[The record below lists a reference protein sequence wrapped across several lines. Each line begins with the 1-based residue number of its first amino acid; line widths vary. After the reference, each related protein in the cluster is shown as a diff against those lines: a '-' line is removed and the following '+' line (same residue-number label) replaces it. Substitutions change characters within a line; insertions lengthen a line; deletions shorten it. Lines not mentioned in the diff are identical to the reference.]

1 MDYNLLLDRL
11 KDNKYKSL
19 NLIYGEETYLID
31 KALQKIAENVVTDLP
46 ELNFITLRGEN
57 LSFEELSGACDTFP
71 MLSEQKLVV
80 VKDFYLLKSSGKN
93 EEEDIKPSKEKN
105 ADDFKAII
113 ENQNDTQAT
122 TILVFATFGEVDKRK
137 KLYNLI
143 KKHGDIYHIERVE
156 RDDLS
161 KWVKGLLAQNGKK
174 IGSREITFFI
184 ESSGYFERNTKK
196 TLYDL
201 ENEIKK
207 LSSFLGEEKEVKI
220 HHISALIPKSLENDI
235 FKLINACSVKNSGET
250 LRIYS
255 DLLLA
260 NEMSFGILGMV
271 SKQIKNILL
280 TKELLG
286 KYRDSK
292 AIAGELRIHEFT
304 VKQCIKYASQ
314 LDNDMLIRAFDR
326 CLNAELSIKSGKMND
341 RLALELL
348 FVNLFD

>member
-11 KDNKYKSL
+11 KNNKYKSL

-31 KALQKIAENVVTDLP
+31 KALHKVAEKIVTDMP

-57 LSFEELSGACDTFP
+57 LNFEELSGACDTFP
-71 MLSEQKLVV
+71 ILSERKLVL
-80 VKDFYLLKSSGKN
+80 VKDFYLLKSSGKS
-93 EEEDIKPSKEKN
+93 EEEIKSSKEKG
-105 ADDFKAII
+105 ADDFKDII
-113 ENQNDTQAT
+113 ENQNDTQNT
-122 TILVFATFGEVDKRK
+122 TVLVFVIFGDIDKRK
-137 KLYNLI
+137 KLYNII

-161 KWVKGLLAQNGKK
+161 KWVKGLLAQNGKT
-174 IGSREITFFI
+174 IGSREISFFI
-184 ESSGYFERNTKK
+184 ERSGYYEKNTKK

-220 HHISALIPKSLENDI
+220 DDISALAPKSLENDI
-235 FKLINACSVKNSGET
+235 FKLINACSIKNSGET

-260 NEMSFGILGMV
+260 NESSFGILGMV

-292 AIAGELRIHEFT
+292 VIASELKIHEFT
-304 VKQCIKYASQ
+304 VKQCMKYASQ
-314 LDNDMLIRAFDR
+314 LDNDTLIKAFDR

-348 FVNLFD
+348 FVNLLD